1 MSISI
6 TSLPQEKHDAVAEA
20 VSAIEQ
26 KLFTQ
31 KKTLAEAINERNL
44 YFRVSLVGGCNL
56 SCAFCHNEGA
66 PPKGMIDQS
75 ACFLAIKHSHE
86 LGFRRIQFTG
96 GEPLI
101 HPKVETYVSEARK
114 TFADVGITTNGT
126 YLLQKLDFLIEA
138 GMTRLHVSL
147 QAESLRVHDRW
158 LPPAWLKRVLR
169 ISSET
174 GIRLRLN
181 LPVPANEIEQAQQF
195 LRVTARYG
203 CDIQVFSI
211 LPNNE
216 RQSVYPI
223 DRLYSMIAEENQR
236 RTRES
241 LSGIVSIRG
250 YRPPNGLRCVMCCS
264 FDLCREQSH
273 SLRLGADLILRPCLA
288 SRAWDVKLTSGVML
302 DQIKRAALL
311 ALDYTW

>member
-6 TSLPQEKHDAVAEA
+6 TSLRLEKQDAVDQA
-20 VSAIEQ
+20 VAAIEQ

-31 KKTLAEAINERNL
+31 NKTLAEAIKERNL

-66 PPKGMIDQS
+66 PPKGVIDQS

-86 LGFRRIQFTG
+86 LGFRRLQFTG

-101 HPKVETYVSEARK
+101 HPKVDTFVSEARK

-126 YLLQKLDFLIEA
+126 YLPQKLDYLIKA

-147 QAESLRVHDRW
+147 QAESLREGDRW
-158 LPPAWLKRVLR
+158 LPPVWLKRVLI

-174 GIRLRLN
+174 GVRLRLN
-181 LPVPANEIEQAQQF
+181 LPVPADEIEQAQQF
-195 LRVTARYG
+195 LRDIAHYG

-211 LPNNE
+211 LPNDE

-223 DRLYSMIAEENQR
+223 DKLYSIIAEENQR
-236 RTRES
+236 RMRES
-241 LSGIVSIRG
+241 LRGVVSIRG
-250 YRPPNGLRCVMCCS
+250 YRPPNGLRCLMCHS
-264 FDLCREQSH
+264 FDLCKEQSH

-288 SRAWDVKLTSGVML
+288 SRAWDVKLTLGVML
-302 DQIKRAALL
+302 NQIRRAALL